1 MNDLINKLFD
11 SFETKSKNPKEMF
24 NDFLYHVFLS
34 FESMIKSKKHKR
46 KSNKYIQMRQ
56 KIINYLISS
65 DTKLENRLNYS
76 KPLRRIN
83 KANNYSRGVVISS
96 YISLIYTL
104 SVKSHYNYVPR
115 FYN

>member
-1 MNDLINKLFD
+1 MFLSGAKMNKEIDELFD

-56 KIINYLISS
+56 KIINYLIANENAVKM
-65 DTKLENRLNYS
+65 KLCR
-76 KPLRRIN
+76 
-83 KANNYSRGVVISS
+83 
-96 YISLIYTL
+96 
-104 SVKSHYNYVPR
+104 
-115 FYN
+115 